1 MNWFIWLDRM
11 ATSVHNSWV
20 GKSMLI
26 DWSTFFTF
34 YWQDFNPNVPSRPS
48 EWQSVT
54 TSWETSYNLS
64 WFQVGNEVCC
74 WVFVFLNDSQTDSVY
89 ISWDMDFQK
98 SYNGSTYYSAWWSD
112 SSWGSVSK
120 NSRFATYYYVGVDD
134 DEIWLWETYYRF
146 HVEWSS
152 TDWNS
157 WTINTPFTVSNL
169 SFDDSLHK
177 SWYFR
182 VEWNYLCYTDW
193 TWWSRGYKHKINYD
207 TGYSWW
213 SGDPWYVWIPSS
225 NDNHIYYTSAN
236 GTVRRTHTSSSW
248 YGYYWGNYAPSWA
261 KSWMIWV
268 SDGGYEDWYGYLCY
282 VNSRGQLR
290 RMWNWEP

>member
-1 MNWFIWLDRM
+1 M

-26 DWSTFFTF
+26 DESTFFTF
-34 YWQDFNPNVPSRPS
+34 YWQDFNPNIPSRPS
-48 EWQSVT
+48 GWQSVT

-120 NSRFATYYYVGVDD
+120 NSRFATYYYVGIDD

-146 HVEWSS
+146 HIEWSS

-157 WTINTPFTVSNL
+157 WTINIPFTVSNL

-193 TWWSRGYKHKINYD
+193 TRWSRGYKHKINYD

-213 SGDPWYVWIPSS
+213 SGNPWYVWIPSS

-236 GTVRRTHTSSSW
+236 GTVRRTHVSSSW

-268 SDGGYEDWYGYLCY
+268 SNWGYQDWYGYLCY

>member
-1 MNWFIWLDRM
+1 M
-11 ATSVHNSWV
+11 ATSVYYSWV
-20 GKSMLI
+20 GKSLI
-26 DWSTFFTF
+26 VNDDTFFTF
-34 YWQDFNPNVPSRPS
+34 YWQDFNPNVPDRPDTWYYD
-48 EWQSVT
+48 ETRT
-54 TSWETSYNLS
+54 TWETSYNLS

-74 WVFVFLNDSQTDSVY
+74 CLFMFKNSSSNNVY
-89 ISWDMDFQK
+89 ISRDLDFQK
-98 SYNGSTYYSAWWSD
+98 SYNGSTYYSAWWSE
-112 SSWGSVSK
+112 SGGFEAEKGVI
-120 NSRFATYYYVGVDD
+120 AHYYYVGIDD

-146 HVEWSS
+146 HIEWSS

-157 WTINTPFTVSNL
+157 WTINIPFTVSNL

-193 TWWSRGYKHKINYD
+193 IRWSRGYKHKINYD
-207 TGYSWW
+207 TGYNWW
-213 SGDPWYVWIPSS
+213 SGNPWYVWIPSS

-268 SDGGYEDWYGYLCY
+268 SNWGYQDWYGYLCY
-282 VNSRGQLR
+282 VNSQWQLR

>member
-1 MNWFIWLDRM
+1 M

-20 GKSMLI
+20 GKSLII

-34 YWQDFNPNVPSRPS
+34 YWQDFNPNLPSRPS
-48 EWQSVT
+48 SWSSVT

-74 WVFVFLNDSQTDSVY
+74 CVVVFLNDSQTDSVY
-89 ISWDMDFQK
+89 MSWDMDFQK

-112 SSWGSVSK
+112 SSWRSVGA
-120 NSRFATYYYVGVDD
+120 NSRNAVYYYVGIDD

-146 HVEWSS
+146 HIEWSS
-152 TDWNS
+152 TDGS
-157 WTINTPFTVSNL
+157 HDKIDIPFTVSNL

-182 VEWNYLCYTDW
+182 VESNYLCYTDW
-193 TWWSRGYKHKINYD
+193 TRWSRGYKHKINYD

-225 NDNHIYYTSAN
+225 NDNHIYYTSSN
-236 GTVRRTHTSSSW
+236 GTVRRTHISSSW
-248 YGYYWGNYAPSWA
+248 YGWSYSPSWA
-261 KSWMIWV
+261 KPWMIWV
-268 SDGGYEDWYGYLCY
+268 SDWGYKDWYGYLCY
-282 VNSRGQLR
+282 VNSRGELR
-290 RMWNWEP
+290 RIWNWEP